1 MKTVISALVSFVI
14 RLLLTVATV
23 ILVVSLMAVALVTM
37 LGLIVWSLIRGRK
50 PTIDVSG
57 FARARGKFR
66 PGANRAGGTMGAMGD
81 VVDVEAREVPNAPAV
96 TPRLDP

>member
-50 PTIDVSG
+50 PSIDVSG

-66 PGANRAGGTMGAMGD
+66 SGANRAGGAMGD
-81 VVDVEAREVPNAPAV
+81 VVDVEAREVPNAPTV